1 MGEEVHLD
9 GEVYAAIGWRLFEL
23 YRAAGISKSVLLADL
38 VDGMNYTPREP
49 AFEDMRDGILSGLA
63 ASGNGA
69 RSCIVWDA
77 FAEYGVGVG
86 ADGVDKGKRAIVT
99 ESTAVP
105 AACQP

>member
-1 MGEEVHLD
+1 
-9 GEVYAAIGWRLFEL
+9 
-23 YRAAGISKSVLLADL
+23 
-38 VDGMNYTPREP
+38 
-49 AFEDMRDGILSGLA
+49 MRDGILAGLA

-69 RSCIVWDA
+69 RACIVWDA
-77 FAEYGVGVG
+77 FAQYGVGVG